1 MPTVDAKPADV
12 PTPATRPTHRRRRRL
27 PRRRSRAALM
37 TDTRPRALIFMTGR
51 NCAAYVTAAL
61 ESLAWQTHGAL
72 HVLFVDDGSD
82 DDTGEIARQVLAQHF
97 DGRHTL
103 VRNGERWGKARNAHV
118 HLRAALHEGD
128 FVAVLDA
135 DDQLIRATAV
145 AELASEYAA
154 GFDVVWT
161 TYETD
166 TGLVGGNGPLDPLR
180 APRGQGWRSSH
191 FFSFRADLLRAVTE
205 DYFQDERG
213 DWLQAACDLAIAYP
227 VLDQTR
233 RWRYLPLR
241 SYRYTASNPAS
252 HHNQDPQ
259 SRGFNSRAQQR
270 AAEIVLAKPALPC
283 RRWLLADHGAADHAL
298 ALALQRAAALPATPA
313 AAVAPAPAPAP
324 AATDAW
330 TQTAA
335 ATLTARCP
343 ALLNL
348 VLDGQDAAPDAALL
362 WRWWQWLQRGGGA
375 SARAR
380 APQVLEI
387 GAGPL
392 TAPLHALVH
401 GLGGRITSVCADR
414 DAALA
419 LYARLHSAGLDAE
432 VLHAPLAEAE
442 FDGVQARFPDLATLP
457 DDAAGYDV
465 AIVGS
470 GCSPDGARAA
480 LLALPMLAPRLS
492 GDGFRVCLWSPDDPA
507 PLRDAQASW
516 ERAAPELVYSAQA
529 LAGAGLVVHSAHDDA
544 ADALR

>member
-1 MPTVDAKPADV
+1 
-12 PTPATRPTHRRRRRL
+12 
-27 PRRRSRAALM
+27 M
-37 TDTRPRALIFMTGR
+37 TDPTPRALIFMTGR

-61 ESLAWQTHGAL
+61 ESLVWQTHAPL

-82 DDTGEIARQVLAQHF
+82 DGTPDIAARMLAQHF

-103 VRNGERWGKARNAHV
+103 VRNGQRWGKARNAHV

-135 DDQLIRATAV
+135 DDQLIRASAV
-145 AELASEYAA
+145 AELAAEYAA

-180 APRGQGWRSSH
+180 PPRGQGWRSSH
-191 FFSFRADLLRAVTE
+191 FFSFRAELLHAVTE
-205 DYFQDERG
+205 DRFQDDRG

-283 RRWLLADHGAADHAL
+283 RRWLLAEHGAADHAL
-298 ALALQRAAALPATPA
+298 AMALQRTASTPLAAAVQTVPNTVPLVVAPADAPAHAWTHTAAAALA
-313 AAVAPAPAPAP
+313 
-324 AATDAW
+324 
-330 TQTAA
+330 
-335 ATLTARCP
+335 ARCP

-348 VLDGQDAAPDAALL
+348 ALDGQGAAPDAALL
-362 WRWWQWLQRGGGA
+362 WRWWQWLQRG
-375 SARAR
+375 AR
-380 APQVLEI
+380 APGTPDGSAAAPRVLET
-387 GAGPL
+387 GAGTL
-392 TAPLHALVH
+392 APWLHALVH
-401 GLGGRITSVCADR
+401 GLGGRITSVRADR
-414 DAALA
+414 DEALA
-419 LYARLHSAGLDAE
+419 LYARLHSAGLNAE

-442 FDGVQARFPDLATLP
+442 FEGVRARFPDLAALP
-457 DDAAGYDV
+457 EDAAGYDV
-465 AIVGS
+465 AIVGT

-480 LLALPMLAPRLS
+480 LLALPMLAPRLAAE
-492 GDGFRVCLWSPDDPA
+492 GFRVCLWSPDDPT
-507 PLRDAQASW
+507 PLREAQASW
-516 ERAAPELVYSAQA
+516 ERAAPDLVYSARA
-529 LAGAGLVVHSAHDDA
+529 LAGTSLVVHSA
-544 ADALR
+544 

>member
-1 MPTVDAKPADV
+1 
-12 PTPATRPTHRRRRRL
+12 
-27 PRRRSRAALM
+27 M
-37 TDTRPRALIFMTGR
+37 TDATPRALIFMTGR

-61 ESLAWQTHGAL
+61 ESLVWQTHAPL

-82 DDTGEIARQVLAQHF
+82 DGTADVAAHVLGQHF

-103 VRNGERWGKARNAHV
+103 VRNGQRWGKARNAHV

-145 AELASEYAA
+145 AELAAEYAA

-180 APRGQGWRSSH
+180 PPRGQGWRSSH
-191 FFSFRADLLRAVTE
+191 FFSFRAELLHAVSE

-283 RRWLLADHGAADHAL
+283 RRWLLAEHGAADHAL
-298 ALALQRAAALPATPA
+298 ALALQRVAPASP
-313 AAVAPAPAPAP
+313 AAVAVPGVAP
-324 AATDAW
+324 AAGAPPQAPAQAPADAW

-335 ATLTARCP
+335 ATLAARCP

-348 VLDGQDAAPDAALL
+348 ALDGQGAAPDAALL
-362 WRWWQWLQRGGGA
+362 WRWWQWLQRGAAAPGA
-375 SARAR
+375 AQGSAA
-380 APQVLEI
+380 APRVLEI
-387 GAGPL
+387 GAGALTPL
-392 TAPLHALVH
+392 LHALVH

-419 LYARLHSAGLDAE
+419 LYARLHNAGLDAE

-442 FDGVQARFPDLATLP
+442 FDGVQARFPDLAALP
-457 DDAAGYDV
+457 EDAAGYDV
-465 AIVGS
+465 AIVGT

-480 LLALPMLAPRLS
+480 LLALPMLAPRLAAE
-492 GDGFRVCLWSPDDPA
+492 GFRVCLWSPDDPA
-507 PLRDAQASW
+507 PLREAQASW
-516 ERAAPELVYSAQA
+516 ERAAPDLVYSARA
-529 LAGAGLVVHSAHDDA
+529 LAGTSLIVHSA
-544 ADALR
+544 

>member
-1 MPTVDAKPADV
+1 
-12 PTPATRPTHRRRRRL
+12 
-27 PRRRSRAALM
+27 M
-37 TDTRPRALIFMTGR
+37 TDTAPRALIFMTGR
-51 NCAAYVTAAL
+51 NCAPYLTAAL

-72 HVLFVDDGSD
+72 HVLFVDDGSED
-82 DDTGEIARQVLAQHF
+82 GTGELARRMLAQHF
-97 DGRHTL
+97 EGRHTL
-103 VRNGERWGKARNAHV
+103 VRNERRWGKARNAHV

-145 AELASEYAA
+145 ADLAAEYAA

-180 APRGQGWRSSH
+180 PPRGQGWRSSH
-191 FFSFRADLLRAVTE
+191 FFSFRAELLHGVTE

-241 SYRYTASNPAS
+241 AYRYTASNPAS
-252 HHNQDPQ
+252 HHNLDAQ
-259 SRGFNSRAQQR
+259 SRGLNSRAQQR

-283 RRWLLADHGAADHAL
+283 RRWLLAEHGAADHAL
-298 ALALQRAAALPATPA
+298 ALALQRTAAAPAVAASVVAAPATPA
-313 AAVAPAPAPAP
+313 P
-324 AATDAW
+324 AAPNPW

-335 ATLTARCP
+335 ATLAGRCP
-343 ALLNL
+343 ALQTLA
-348 VLDGQDAAPDAALL
+348 LDGQDAAPDAALL
-362 WRWWQWLQRGGGA
+362 WRWWQWLQRGSGVAGA
-375 SARAR
+375 PR
-380 APQVLEI
+380 VLEI

-392 TAPLHALVH
+392 TPLLHALVH

-419 LYARLHSAGLDAE
+419 LFARLHSAGLNAE

-442 FDGVQARFPDLATLP
+442 FDGVQARFPDLSTLP
-457 DDAAGYDV
+457 EDAAGYDV

-480 LLALPMLAPRLS
+480 LLALPMLAPRLAAE
-492 GDGFRVCLWSPDDPA
+492 GFRVCLWWPDDPA

-516 ERAAPELVYSAQA
+516 QRAAPDLVYSAQA
-529 LAGAGLVVHSAHDDA
+529 LAGTSLVVHSAHDEVA
-544 ADALR
+544 APPR